1 MIDLRKNFALSLD
14 SVWVAEE
21 LFEKINNQEDEE
33 VTLNFEDIQFISL
46 SFSQAYVNFKRHS
59 PKTIK
64 EINLSR
70 ENRIMLQVVA
80 DKFNMK
86 IG

>member
-33 VTLNFEDIQFISL
+33 VTLNFEDIRFISL

-59 PKTIK
+59 PKKIK
-64 EINLSR
+64 EINLNK
-70 ENRIMLQVVA
+70 ENYTMLQVVA